1 MQGIPHCFTD
11 TPPLQAAAFEGD
23 RHKPLSSGDDA
34 VRDADEDIGQQL
46 AAIGNLS
53 LPDLL
58 EHWRALGFGEAPR
71 LPLPLMQ
78 RLLAQLVQEQN
89 YGGLAASAVRK
100 LDAVICV
107 DESDTSASSCTTKPS
122 SQHPPYRTSPAYK
135 PRTSPTSSRGAL
147 RALRPSRPSSPL
159 RQVTLATGTRLVREW
174 NGRTISVD
182 VVGDGFVWNDVRY
195 RSLSEIARTVTGT
208 RWSGPRF
215 FGIAGRG

>member
-1 MQGIPHCFTD
+1 MSAGNKD
-11 TPPLQAAAFEGD
+11 L
-23 RHKPLSSGDDA
+23 
-34 VRDADEDIGQQL
+34 GQQL
-46 AAIGNLS
+46 ATIANSS

-58 EHWRALGFGEAPR
+58 ERWHALGFGEAPR
-71 LPLPLMQ
+71 LPLPLLQ
-78 RLLAQLVQEQN
+78 RLLAQLVQEQA
-89 YGGLAASAVRK
+89 YGGLPASAMRK
-100 LDAVICV
+100 LDAAACV
-107 DESDTSASSCTTKPS
+107 DESGIAVGSSSPFSPSASSRHSVCPTGAYSSPS
-122 SQHPPYRTSPAYK
+122 LSFA
-135 PRTSPTSSRGAL
+135 
-147 RALRPSRPSSPL
+147 PSRPSPL